1 MTTAL
6 ELITSSM
13 RLATILASGET
24 PNADEAVDGLKSLN
38 DILENWSL
46 ENLAVWQTDN
56 LTANLVAGQASYTIG
71 PGGDFVT
78 TVRPARIGLSYTSV
92 TGADFPM
99 TQWGLEEYNSVAVKT
114 VGGIPQRFVYLNE
127 YPLGQIILYPVPA
140 APISTISLA
149 VDRMLSFPVSLVT
162 VLSFPPGY
170 EKALRFNLAMNLAPE
185 YGVEPPPSV
194 GAIATSSKADLKRA
208 NKKRVV
214 AAYDQ
219 TLLGQP
225 AFAYWQRGY

>member
-1 MTTAL
+1 
-6 ELITSSM
+6 M

-24 PNADEAVDGLKSLN
+24 ATADEATDGLKSLN

-56 LTANLVAGQASYTIG
+56 FTGALTPGQSTYTIG
-71 PGGDFVT
+71 PGGDFNT
-78 TVRPARIGLSYTSV
+78 TRPIRIGLSYTSV
-92 TGADFPM
+92 NGADFPM
-99 TQWGLEEYNSVAVKT
+99 TQWGLEEWNSLAVKSI
-114 VGGIPQRFVYLNE
+114 GGISQRFVYLNE

-140 APISTISLA
+140 TASTASFA
-149 VDRMLSFPVSLVT
+149 VDRVLTFPLTLAS

-170 EKALRFNLAMNLAPE
+170 EKALRYTLATNLAPE
-185 YGVEPPPSV
+185 YGVTPPPAVS
-194 GAIATSSKADLKRA
+194 AIAVSSKADLKRA

-219 TLLGQP
+219 TLLGEP